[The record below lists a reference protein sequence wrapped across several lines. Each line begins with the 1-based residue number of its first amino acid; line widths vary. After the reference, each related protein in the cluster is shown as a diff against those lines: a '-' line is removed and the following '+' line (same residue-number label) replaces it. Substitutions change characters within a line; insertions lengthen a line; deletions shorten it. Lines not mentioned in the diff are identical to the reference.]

1 MIIRHLCFYG
11 PIKEKALVQFEQ
23 GFNLVYG
30 ASNTGKSSIVDAID
44 FMLGRASSLKELPEH
59 DGYDVISLGVE
70 FSSDEQFTLFRNFKD
85 SNYQYYEGL
94 HTVKPE
100 SIEPIPLKVKATK
113 KIRSVSDLILEKIGL
128 ANKKL
133 KRNAANETEKLSIR
147 TLLPLFLIPET
158 DIQKESS
165 PFISHYS
172 RKTAEKSRLK
182 LLLTGVDDNSLVSNK
197 VLEKIDIS
205 QSARLEVLDELIEE
219 HQALISTSS
228 DSDNS
233 LEELLSQIEKLNNS
247 LDIEKRLITQSER
260 SYSVALD
267 TRRQLQLTLSIS
279 NERSSEI
286 TEMLARFALLKQHYE
301 TDLLR
306 LESVSEAGSL
316 LAALPTN
323 DCPLCGAKEDAQ
335 NLEHTCDGNIEEVV
349 EAAKAEASK
358 IILLKKDLVV
368 AIDTLK
374 AEKSDLEAKAPT
386 LKADL
391 ARSNQ
396 KIQELSPSLIDTRKT
411 YSDYIDE
418 KTNIENSIRLMTR
431 MAELKGRR
439 TKIVDEKNKPESQA
453 VQHETLSTNS
463 MDKLSVEIRSML
475 KLWSVPNTGRVHYDN
490 ETNDFVFN
498 GKHRKSNGKGHRSI
512 THAAITLGFC
522 KYLEKNK
529 LPTLG
534 FVILDSPLIAY
545 EEPDNEEDDLS
556 TTDINLNFFDSLIT
570 WGATQT
576 IIFENK
582 KSIPKKLEQHER
594 TLFFTKNK
602 NSGRYGFF
610 PV

>member
-1 MIIRHLCFYG
+1 M
-11 PIKEKALVQFEQ
+11 QFEQ